1 MRQLVLLLIC
11 TLFTTLPR
19 ASIAIQFSANAVMS
33 TPGSADVLTH
43 LYYSSGRI
51 RKEFMY
57 FGEPVIQILDATK
70 QSSLMCFTEQKLCYE
85 NTSLEQIHIG
95 IENTSKTPCE
105 NNKSLVCE
113 NQGEQQVNQRQ
124 VIKWKISTKTTKK
137 EQKPEVSYLWLDK
150 EFNIPVK
157 QILFN
162 KTTVELNWLGHD
174 QLNDRSTDKWIQ
186 KIKYEEGSEQESFQW
201 FDRELKISIR
211 EAYSNGNSRELKH
224 IVVENL
230 PDSLFTMPE
239 GYAKRKMKMP
249 EEKIKKSKSSKKTK
263 KP

>member
-1 MRQLVLLLIC
+1 MRQLVLFLIF
-11 TLFTTLPR
+11 TLITIIPGV
-19 ASIAIQFSANAVMS
+19 SIAIQFSANAVMS
-33 TPGSADVLTH
+33 TPGRADVSTH

-57 FGEPVIQILDATK
+57 FGEPVIQILDATR
-70 QSSLMCFTEQKLCYE
+70 QISLMCFTEQKICYE
-85 NTSLEQIHIG
+85 NTSLEQINIG
-95 IENTSKTPCE
+95 IENTQKTPCE

-113 NQGEQQVNQRQ
+113 NQGELKLNKRQ

-174 QLNDRSTDKWIQ
+174 KLNDRATDKWLQ
-186 KIKYEEGSEQESFQW
+186 KIKYKEGSEQESFQW

-211 EAYSNGNSRELKH
+211 ESFSNGNSQELKH

-239 GYAKRKMKMP
+239 GYVQRKMKTP
-249 EEKIKKSKSSKKTK
+249 EKSLKKLNSVKK
-263 KP
+263 